1 MGWEITIGDRRRRV
15 DGGQGVTPFI
25 EIPTNRSELGG
36 EQESTSGN
44 TNATTSNP
52 TSSIQS
58 RLNPVSER

>member
-1 MGWEITIGDRRRRV
+1 VTGGG

-25 EIPTNRSELGG
+25 EIPTNRTELVG
-36 EQESTSGN
+36 EQESTTVN

-58 RLNPVSER
+58 RLNPVMER